1 MVKLDRQISF
11 IKLKEK
17 GADELDK
24 PLFGAVLRTLK
35 RLEEADK
42 LEAGDF
48 KEYQKAYYAWHNKLL
63 GFDPKWD
70 GVQGASLK
78 VIIKY
83 LNSQAKDGNGLLV
96 WEFLLANWGLQ
107 SAWIQKQTSVPQINK
122 YLTEMLGVIKKK
134 YNEQQQSTDELEELR
149 KAAGK

>member
-24 PLFGAVLRTLK
+24 PLYGAVLRTLQK
-35 RLEEADK
+35 LADEQKLLE
-42 LEAGDF
+42 GDF
-48 KEYQKAYYAWHNKLL
+48 TKYQKAYYAWHNKLL

-134 YNEQQQSTDELEELR
+134 YNEQQSTDDELEKLKR
-149 KAAGK
+149 AAGK

>member
-1 MVKLDRQISF
+1 
-11 IKLKEK
+11 
-17 GADELDK
+17 
-24 PLFGAVLRTLK
+24 VLRTLQNLADEQK
-35 RLEEADK
+35 LLE
-42 LEAGDF
+42 GDF
-48 KEYQKAYYAWHNKLL
+48 TKYQKVYYAWHNNLL

-134 YNEQQQSTDELEELR
+134 YNEQQSATDELEELKR
-149 KAAGK
+149 AAGK